1 MEDQKQ
7 QTPIG
12 DENTKHDIVDMAK
25 STKKAKNNKPILK
38 LFKKRWVRVTS
49 ISLLIIAIF
58 VGGFFLIDYIIK
70 QSASIKIGDNTL
82 TKKEVTNYQ
91 NSLQDYY
98 DNNPDV
104 STPNGKDVATLAQEE
119 LIMNLALK
127 AYQQKCDVSEP
138 SDDDLRATGLNVDSG
153 LDFVRIRAENQY
165 YQDKMSSCIINNK
178 KILRVAI
185 MYDTPYFVNLESQSQ
200 ELAET
205 TFNEAK
211 KKLEDEFLPLFSN
224 GTSATEIA
232 NMTDL
237 DNTKDPGEAHVDM
250 NSWHADYR
258 TIAWLDNYNN
268 EVSQYNDQSGS
279 EWTFDVGD
287 MKSANSE
294 AGKLDKV
301 GDVSGV
307 FTGKNGEIVLMR
319 LESKT
324 GEFNTWNDFLED
336 AKTKSEENTKSN
348 ILSYIAPDAY
358 AVNVRSTDVNGNL
371 TANVDIDSV
380 NFYGGNAYAT
390 NSNMGSQ
397 PCYAYNYWNNDIGSA
412 GKIRTTHNMVFIW
425 NVKDNYGNPVQGA
438 TVKSTQ
444 PTSAC
449 GYTSQDKTDASGRA
463 YSVATCNT
471 FEPQLSI
478 TIPSGYSKQS
488 NTDSEAAA
496 TGGNWSGSNGTS
508 PRTKNITIN
517 KNSSWSVSGSSN
529 VDNPTDSTGWI
540 QGDGGSVPYTS
551 GLVIGFH
558 NNLSAS
564 GNAGGQVNITVD
576 KYVGDQISTDRLTGS
591 GWSNLGVQNK
601 NGVTFSAG
609 QSGFNNGGSFNAAG
623 GWHFGVGIN
632 ASDIGKYVCI
642 NINWT
647 WSNSS
652 SSGSWGRSKP
662 ACIKIVAAP
671 WQLDPSTQIKSDGTN
686 KEYVSKDIKVVAGET
701 ITWQHTA
708 SNTTSYAA
716 PGINGSHG
724 YNRFGYYLEYGDSAQ
739 VPGVKPTGGQNF
751 GGFNGNRYVGW
762 DATMIGDIGKG
773 SANGEKKT
781 VDSDKSDN
789 IGGTGGI
796 TGIYSQNNNNQPPTS
811 YTVKSTDTGKLFCQ
825 AAYVTYNK
833 DTSLGGKRTL
843 ADWRC
848 AYVPYD
854 YELVP
859 CIAAEK
865 ASCGGTDIP
874 KEPGETTTTTPKIKN
889 DSSSTTKESTWK
901 ITSWEVSGG
910 DESIKTPSSNTDNTS
925 SDTCATYNSLYN
937 GKAVGCESSH
947 TGSGTFNEGETTLS
961 SVINS
966 FTVPDTAELGSRYC
980 FALSINNYKFTE
992 SEDQTQQADKTN
1004 QWRHGAPLCILVTKK
1019 PKMQVWGG
1027 NVWSTGGV
1035 QTSTTSISGNT
1046 YGSWIEYDV
1055 FSKKAN
1061 TGIASASGTSN
1072 GILNSLASQPKQV
1085 SRLTAGRTSSVM
1097 YGGSYVSDW
1106 ANSPTGMIDNIRSRF
1121 STTGAQTTWNTSK
1134 IQATGTPTVFNINK
1148 DLTISGFSLGDNQ
1161 SAIVYVNGSVTI
1173 SGNIDMAA
1181 GFTPSIKNQPQL
1193 IIVATKDIKINNNVS
1208 TVDAWLLASNGEVK
1222 TCNVSNLTSVN
1233 AQICGNSLKINGP
1246 VVAKN
1251 VRSWRTAGSD
1261 ATNRSASAEIYNL
1274 SADNLQWIYAQGSG
1288 NGKVFTQYSKEL
1300 PVRF

>member
-1 MEDQKQ
+1 M
-7 QTPIG
+7 
-12 DENTKHDIVDMAK
+12 
-25 STKKAKNNKPILK
+25 
-38 LFKKRWVRVTS
+38 
-49 ISLLIIAIF
+49 
-58 VGGFFLIDYIIK
+58 
-70 QSASIKIGDNTL
+70 
-82 TKKEVTNYQ
+82 
-91 NSLQDYY
+91 
-98 DNNPDV
+98 
-104 STPNGKDVATLAQEE
+104 
-119 LIMNLALK
+119 
-127 AYQQKCDVSEP
+127 SEP

-358 AVNVRSTDVNGNL
+358 AVNVRSTDKYGNL

-397 PCYAYNYWNNDIGSA
+397 PCYAYNYWNNDIGGA
-412 GKIRTTHNMVFIW
+412 GKIRTQHNMVFIW

-496 TGGNWSGSNGTS
+496 TGGNWGGSNGTS

-517 KNSSWSVSGSSN
+517 KNSSWSVSGSSY

-609 QSGFNNGGSFNAAG
+609 QSGFNNAAG

-647 WSNSS
+647 WANSS
-652 SSGSWGRSKP
+652 SSGSWGLSKP
-662 ACIKIVAAP
+662 ACIKIAAAP
-671 WQLDPSTQIKSDGTN
+671 WQLDPSTQIKSDSTN
-686 KEYVSKDIKVVAGET
+686 KDYVSKDIKVVAGET
-701 ITWQHTA
+701 VTWQHTA
-708 SNTTSYAA
+708 SNTTNYAA
-716 PGINGSHG
+716 PGVSGSHG

-751 GGFNGNRYVGW
+751 SGFNGDRYVGW
-762 DATMIGDIGKG
+762 DATVIGDIGKG
-773 SANGEKKT
+773 SVNGEHKT
-781 VDSDKSDN
+781 VDSNKSDN

-796 TGIYSQNNNNQPPTS
+796 TGIYSRNNNNQPPTS

-848 AYVPYD
+848 AYVPYN
-854 YELVP
+854 YELTP
-859 CIAAEK
+859 CIVSGSYA
-865 ASCGGTDIP
+865 CGGVDVP
-874 KEPGETTTTTPKIKN
+874 KEPGESITLVPTVKNTT
-889 DSSSTTKESTWK
+889 STKTKESDWK
-901 ITSWEVSGG
+901 ITSWEVSGS
-910 DESIKTPSSNTDNTS
+910 DENIKTPSNSTDNTS
-925 SDTCATYNSLYN
+925 SDTCATYNSLYS
-937 GKAVGCESSH
+937 GKTVGCESYH
-947 TGSGTFNEGETTLS
+947 TGKSTFSEAETILS
-961 SVINS
+961 SVINK
-966 FTVPDTAELGSRYC
+966 FTVPANAELGSRYC
-980 FALSINNYKFTE
+980 FALSINNYKY
-992 SEDQTQQADKTN
+992 SNNEDQGAQTNKSN
-1004 QWRHGAPLCILVTKK
+1004 QWRHGAPLCIMVTKK
-1019 PKMQVWGG
+1019 PKMQIWGSGVWTNGG
-1027 NVWSTGGV
+1027 IQASVSKKG
-1035 QTSTTSISGNT
+1035 STTF
-1046 YGSWIEYDV
+1046 GSWVEYEIIS
-1055 FSKKAN
+1055 SKTV
-1061 TGIASASGTSN
+1061 TGIASASGYNN
-1072 GILNSLASQPKQV
+1072 GNSSTALNDIAK
-1085 SRLTAGRTSSVM
+1085 LTTRTSSAM
-1097 YGGSYVSDW
+1097 GGYTGNTWAGSSQSIISNLKSRYESTATSGWNPSSVS
-1106 ANSPTGMIDNIRSRF
+1106 ANGS
-1121 STTGAQTTWNTSK
+1121 
-1134 IQATGTPTVFNINK
+1134 
-1148 DLTISGFSLGDNQ
+1148 ISAFKTNSLSLGGFTLNNGQ
-1161 SAIVYVNGSVTI
+1161 SAILFVSGDVT
-1173 SGNIDMAA
+1173 
-1181 GFTPSIKNQPQL
+1181 
-1193 IIVATKDIKINNNVS
+1193 INNNIIANTAGATSAGNLPQMIIIATGSINIQNNVNQI
-1208 TVDAWLLASNGEVK
+1208 DAWLLASGDLK
-1222 TCNVSNLTSVN
+1222 TCNVAKTSVN
-1233 AQICGNSLKINGP
+1233 QTSCGNSLRINGP
-1246 VVAKN
+1246 VVANNIK
-1251 VRSWRTAGSD
+1251 SWRTAGALPNS
-1261 ATNRSASAEIYNL
+1261 SESAETYNL
-1274 SADNLQWIYAQGSG
+1274 RADTYLWTHSKSSG
-1288 NGKVFTQYSKEL
+1288 NGKIITTYTSEL